1 MSKRKSGHPRRR
13 DARALGRLAVTS
25 MLLAWLLGIGAVAIV
40 AVVAVLVT
48 DPTLTGIS
56 LDAATAQVVAAILG
70 VAAAIVTLVLLVSGR
85 RIRMGA
91 GELAGELAELRA
103 AYDRARLESVTD
115 GLTGLGNHRGFQ
127 EELDA
132 RVAVAR
138 EEGSAVGL
146 LMLDVDDL
154 KRTNERRGHT
164 AGDETLRSVA
174 MILRANA
181 RRGDRAFRIGSDEFA
196 VLLPGTDLAAAEVH
210 AKQILAAALSGNHGT
225 GGPVSLTIGV
235 SAFPDP
241 SGGRQPLVIHAE
253 AALHSG
259 KRHGRTIVERF
270 DPGRH
275 GIADDTRTLVELE
288 ESVRQVAEGDLLR
301 PVYQP
306 IVSLATGEVIGFEGL
321 VRLSADAP
329 FRNPA
334 SLFVA
339 AEATR
344 RTIEIDVV
352 AATTVLA
359 GATGLRPTDYLSV
372 NLSPRTLEADAFSPL
387 EIVALARR
395 HGIAPAQLV
404 VELTEREAVEDLE
417 RLRAAIG
424 TLRRHGVQV
433 AIDDVGAGNAGL
445 RLMSTID
452 FDIMKIDLSLVRAA
466 ASDEPSEAVLRALG
480 RMAQERGRRIVA
492 EGIETTG
499 QLEAVL
505 ELRYHAGQGYLLGRP
520 APTLVTDPVPLFD
533 LVADGDETIPAA

>member
-1 MSKRKSGHPRRR
+1 MWKRKSGHPRRR
-13 DARALGRLAVTS
+13 DARGIGRLAALG
-25 MLLAWLLGIGAVAIV
+25 MLAAWVFGLGTLALVVGALMTGTTRFDEASARALAIGLGILAAAVTVMELFV
-40 AVVAVLVT
+40 ARRVR
-48 DPTLTGIS
+48 
-56 LDAATAQVVAAILG
+56 LG
-70 VAAAIVTLVLLVSGR
+70 VAELTSEVSD
-85 RIRMGA
+85 
-91 GELAGELAELRA
+91 LRA
-103 AYDRARLESVTD
+103 AYDRARLDSLVD

-127 EELDA
+127 EEVDA
-132 RVAVAR
+132 RIAVAR
-138 EEGSAVGL
+138 DEGTPVAL

-154 KRTNERRGHT
+154 KKANERRGHT
-164 AGDETLRSVA
+164 AGDAILRTVSQ
-174 MILRANA
+174 ILRASA
-181 RRGDRAFRIGSDEFA
+181 RRGDRAYRIGGDEFA
-196 VLLPGTDLAAAEVH
+196 MLLPGTDLETAEVQ
-210 AKQILAAALSGNHGT
+210 AKQILSTALSGNHG
-225 GGPVSLTIGV
+225 GVGEPISLTIGV
-235 SAFPDP
+235 SAYPIP
-241 SGGRQPLVIHAE
+241 SGGRQPLIIHAE

-270 DPGRH
+270 DPARH

-321 VRLSADAP
+321 VRLSPDAP
-329 FRNPA
+329 FRDPA

-359 GATGLRPTDYLSV
+359 GATGLRPSDYLSV

-387 EIVALARR
+387 EIIALARR

-404 VELTEREAVEDLE
+404 VELTEREAVEDLG

-433 AIDDVGAGNAGL
+433 AIDDIGAGNAGL
-445 RLMSTID
+445 RLMSSID

-533 LVADGDETIPAA
+533 LVTDSDETIPAA